1 MALGSNA
8 MQITQKCTLVYSFYL
23 CVFVTYSLL
32 KQSMT
37 RYFSFA
43 ITKQI
48 MNQTTFLLVKHKSIC
63 RQWNFH
69 GIFKCWNTFEVPAR
83 PRLSQGFALHRSNH
97 LPPNADKRRA
107 LRMQFGKINV
117 TIANNVSLAL
127 SSLLPKPELRL
138 YARHVSLFKI

>member
-8 MQITQKCTLVYSFYL
+8 MQIIQKCTPVYSFYL

-83 PRLSQGFALHRSNH
+83 PRLSQGLHYIDQITFHQTLINVE
-97 LPPNADKRRA
+97 LK
-107 LRMQFGKINV
+107 RMQFGKINV

-127 SSLLPKPELRL
+127 SSLLPKLELRL
-138 YARHVSLFKI
+138 YARHLSLFKI